1 MARPEVARGTPAG
14 YGLSSDRI
22 LTQASIRQCTQR
34 TSEFLSNLQVSMPV
48 GAHDSIGRLRMGRVL
63 AVLAVLTSCSAGPS
77 STQSFSAARS
87 SCATTDGAFLLA
99 TSLPQAF
106 VLDVDDRFVQSPL
119 LNHRLPGSGPDPA
132 AISNWQAARMRGWIA
147 KIAVDGP
154 DRPAEDAIARS
165 LGYTVHTLPLVP
177 LLGPVVQHNPGVLEI
192 YRTNTAYSSA
202 AGAADFMADL
212 AGSARLE
219 ETTVFSDGG
228 HIEPSAH
235 ALPLTGGDEAV
246 AYEKPGFTGSQ
257 GAAETFFTFAV
268 RLGRYVTQF
277 TVQSGYGL
285 NEQQAVAVLAKG
297 VERAAHSCGLT
308 PPVFKPM

>member
-1 MARPEVARGTPAG
+1 MTRFVGCRW
-14 YGLSSDRI
+14 
-22 LTQASIRQCTQR
+22 
-34 TSEFLSNLQVSMPV
+34 V
-48 GAHDSIGRLRMGRVL
+48 GAL
-63 AVLAVLTSCSAGPS
+63 AALVVLTSCSAVPS
-77 STQSFSAARS
+77 SKPSVSAARS
-87 SCATTDGAFLLA
+87 SCATTDGAFLLV

-106 VLDVDDRFVQSPL
+106 VVDVDDRFVESPL
-119 LNHRLPGSGPDPA
+119 LDHRLPGSGPDPA
-132 AISNWQAARMRGWIA
+132 AISDWHAARLRGWIA

-154 DRPAEDAIARS
+154 DRAAENAIAGS
-165 LGYTVHTLPLVP
+165 LGYTVHALPLVP

-192 YRTNTAYSSA
+192 YQTNTEYNSA

-219 ETTVFSDGG
+219 ATTVVSDGG

-235 ALPLTGGDEAV
+235 AVPLTGGDEDV

-268 RLGRYVTQF
+268 RLGRYVTQL

-285 NEQQAVAVLAKG
+285 NEQQAVAILAQA
-297 VERAAHSCGLT
+297 VERMASSCRLT
-308 PPVFKPM
+308 PPVFRPM